1 MIQKNRKKSLA
12 SDHDWST
19 CSSATCKAKNKQ
31 SWWSKLNSTQK
42 HVCHCIKQSN
52 KAIGKHNQLFFRW
65 DLWCWWFCFLSW
77 VLEQHNLL
85 WFSSTI
91 IIVIR
96 NAQFFMFLLQL
107 RFMSIYSSKNFWVS
121 YYLGTSTSLI
131 VFLKLQIL
139 NLMEPEQEKVPRVFA
154 STYV

>member
-12 SDHDWST
+12 SDHDWNT

-85 WFSSTI
+85 WFTSTI

-107 RFMSIYSSKNFWVS
+107 SSWVHILLRIS
-121 YYLGTSTSLI
+121 KSLI
-131 VFLKLQIL
+131 I
-139 NLMEPEQEKVPRVFA
+139 FA
-154 STYV
+154 PQLVLLYFSNYKF